1 MNVLKG
7 ILQSD
12 KLSDFSLTYG
22 KWHGYAKKELGKILE
37 KNYMFIEAYD
47 EAGSR
52 NFTDL
57 IDGKNF
63 RVSTGNGKVVIGELV
78 ENAINSIPI
87 MTIHGSKGCTF
98 DTTLV
103 VSKEDAY
110 SKGGHWKTHWL
121 NGEGETK
128 RIGYVAST
136 RARHLLVWGV
146 PKLTKEDINLL
157 ESYGFNDAEK
167 LLKEDG
173 LSE

>member
-1 MNVLKG
+1 ML
-7 ILQSD
+7 
-12 KLSDFSLTYG
+12 
-22 KWHGYAKKELGKILE
+22 
-37 KNYMFIEAYD
+37 
-47 EAGSR
+47 
-52 NFTDL
+52 
-57 IDGKNF
+57 F
-63 RVSTGNGKVVIGELV
+63 RS
-78 ENAINSIPI
+78 
-87 MTIHGSKGCTF
+87 
-98 DTTLV
+98 
-103 VSKEDAY
+103 
-110 SKGGHWKTHWL
+110 GGHWKTHWL

>member
-1 MNVLKG
+1 M
-7 ILQSD
+7 
-12 KLSDFSLTYG
+12 T
-22 KWHGYAKKELGKILE
+22 
-37 KNYMFIEAYD
+37 
-47 EAGSR
+47 R
-52 NFTDL
+52 

-103 VSKEDAY
+103 ISKEDAY